1 MTETRLEH
9 RVYTLIQREDDS
21 PYWFQIGR
29 AFPHKDGSGSTIR
42 LNAMPVSPKL
52 VIRHID
58 PDAGEQQASL
68 PMDEPEMK
76 EPAKSAPAKAAKTA
90 RQSVKA

>member
-1 MTETRLEH
+1 MTETSLEH

-42 LNAMPVSPKL
+42 LNAMPVSTKL

-58 PDAGEQQASL
+58 PDADEQQTSL
-68 PMDEPEMK
+68 PIGEPEMK
-76 EPAKSAPAKAAKTA
+76 EPAKSATTKVAKTA
-90 RQSVKA
+90 RQTVKA